1 MYLIV
6 MNVLN
11 LNRDLILLFPQ
22 ESNAI
27 GSKHNANPR
36 PFLGAALGGGKV
48 LVNTQYNTPA
58 ALYSKTN
65 YEDTLSAHT
74 EVIAPGVKG

>member
-1 MYLIV
+1 MS
-6 MNVLN
+6 
-11 LNRDLILLFPQ
+11 FQ

-27 GSKHNANPR
+27 GSKHNVSPR
-36 PFLGAALGGGKV
+36 PFAASLGGGKV
-48 LVNTQYNTPA
+48 LVNNQYNSPA
-58 ALYSKTN
+58 QLYSKNN